1 MLPLSTRKS
10 TATSASSPLHISFLC
25 SKSGQLTPFAGST
38 GWSRIGLWDTSQ
50 RMRTTAWGSLA
61 PVCSMTSAVPHL
73 TMPSERSHLKGMRC
87 ASGNLS
93 TYCISSDLWQAQM
106 RYLQNYRH
114 NITSLLMQ
122 VQALQYDIQELYVLD
137 NIEEIEAASIQGLAE
152 RLNKVA
158 ELLKEP
164 I

>member
-1 MLPLSTRKS
+1 
-10 TATSASSPLHISFLC
+10 
-25 SKSGQLTPFAGST
+25 
-38 GWSRIGLWDTSQ
+38 
-50 RMRTTAWGSLA
+50 
-61 PVCSMTSAVPHL
+61 
-73 TMPSERSHLKGMRC
+73 
-87 ASGNLS
+87 
-93 TYCISSDLWQAQM
+93 
-106 RYLQNYRH
+106 
-114 NITSLLMQ
+114 MQ